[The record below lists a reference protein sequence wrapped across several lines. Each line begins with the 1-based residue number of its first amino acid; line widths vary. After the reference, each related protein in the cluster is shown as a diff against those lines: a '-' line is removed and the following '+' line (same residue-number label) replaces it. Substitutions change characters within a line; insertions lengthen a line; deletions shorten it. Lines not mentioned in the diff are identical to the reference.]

1 MSRAR
6 GEDSRVAALR
16 EAASNSRLAT
26 ASALALIAVA
36 LTLFFLPLFTNS
48 VSALTGDNVTHSL
61 PMNQLVARALQ
72 SDSFRFWE
80 PNVSFGFPVY
90 AEGTLALFHP
100 WKLLLLAAL
109 PLLTAHD
116 LLYLSSF
123 LLAATCGF
131 FVARRFGLD
140 VGFALVAGLT
150 IAFSPATLE
159 NLYNLS
165 YAHSIAWSALALVAF
180 ERWFAQPSGR
190 RLVAFAGAIALAL
203 AAGYVPTTYALFL
216 FLGSVLAIRF
226 ALEPRRIATHAPG
239 FVAALALGIGI
250 AALQVLPLLEL
261 TRHSVRQD
269 AVPVLNAFPWQNFLV
284 GLLFDPAPERYA
296 PERYAYFVAPL
307 ATTLAAIALPFLPLL
322 RDRRLLSYL
331 GGIAVCVAACAGPGS
346 PIFELLRA
354 TLPGFDRLRL
364 LSPFLFVVLVP
375 TGVVLAA
382 LLQEATRRGR
392 PAAQLA
398 AGGAAALLLALLGS
412 LPLFAALPGYRALV
426 LGLIAVAALGLLALR
441 ATDRLAWAPV
451 LFVSLLLV
459 EIVVIK
465 PAHRAW
471 LPDSIL
477 AEGTEMAAFL
487 KDRMREDPDARA
499 MHFPSQAYEAA
510 LHGMVFQ
517 YWKSPNYESLVRNS
531 IAART
536 PFANLLD
543 ELPFA
548 EANGALPLAGFPELL
563 AAMQDELRRRTATP
577 PGERAIDRFGVRW
590 IVMTGDV
597 ARLPIATSLHIAWQD
612 ATGRLAVLENAAV
625 RPRYQWHAAPVED
638 ATASPTA
645 LTRFARGLPWA
656 KSESQGVVAIDAPAP
671 GRVFVPIPNY
681 PGFEAWLDGAEVAV
695 RPAEG
700 FGMEVPV
707 AAGRHR
713 LELRY
718 LPASFHLGLCIT
730 LASGVIA
737 LAIVLR
743 DGRPA

>member
-1 MSRAR
+1 
-6 GEDSRVAALR
+6 LR
-16 EAASNSRLAT
+16 DAELNSHLAT

-36 LTLFFLPLFTNS
+36 LTLFFLPCFTDPLS
-48 VSALTGDNVTHSL
+48 VLAGDNVTHSL
-61 PMNQLVARALQ
+61 PMNQQIARQLQ
-72 SDSFRFWE
+72 SGSFRFWE

-131 FVARRFGLD
+131 FVARTLGMG
-140 VGFALVAGLT
+140 VGFAVVAGLA
-150 IAFSPATLE
+150 IAFSPAALY

-165 YAHSIAWSALALVAF
+165 YAHSIAWSALALLAF
-180 ERWFAQPSGR
+180 ERWYAQPSMR
-190 RLVAFAGAIALAL
+190 RLVAFAAAIALSL
-203 AAGYVPTTYALFL
+203 VAGYVPTSYALFL
-216 FLGSVLAIRF
+216 FLGIALAIRF
-226 ALEPRRIATHAPG
+226 AFESRQIATHAPG
-239 FVAALALGIGI
+239 FAAALALGIGI
-250 AALQVLPLLEL
+250 AALQLLPLFEL
-261 TRHSVRQD
+261 TRNSVRQD

-284 GLLFDPAPERYA
+284 GLLYDPAPHRYA
-296 PERYAYFVAPL
+296 PERYAYFMAPL

-322 RDRRLLSYL
+322 RDRRVLSYL
-331 GGIAVCVAACAGPGS
+331 GGIAVCVTACAGPGA

-375 TGVVLAA
+375 TGVLLAA

-392 PAAQLA
+392 SWGQLVA
-398 AGGAAALLLALLGS
+398 CSVAALLLALLWS
-412 LPLFAALPGYRALV
+412 TPLLAALPGYRALT
-426 LGLIAVAALGLLALR
+426 LGLIAAAVVGLLALH
-441 ATDRLAWAPV
+441 ASNRLGWAPA
-451 LFVSLLLV
+451 LFVAILLI
-459 EIVVIK
+459 EIAVIK

-471 LPDSIL
+471 LPDSLL
-477 AEGTEMAAFL
+477 AEGAEMAAFL
-487 KDRMREDPDARA
+487 KERLRGDPDARA

-510 LHGMVFQ
+510 FHGMLLQ
-517 YWKSPNYESLVRNS
+517 HWKTPNYESFVRSN

-548 EANGALPLAGFPELL
+548 EANGALPLAGYPELL
-563 AAMQDELRRRTATP
+563 AGMQDELRRRTATP

-590 IVMTGDV
+590 IVMAGDV
-597 ARLPIATSLHIAWQD
+597 ARLPIAPSLHLAWQD
-612 ATGRLAVLENAAV
+612 ATGHLAVLENTAV
-625 RPRYQWHAAPVED
+625 RAKYQWHAAAVDD
-638 ATASPTA
+638 AVVRPSA
-645 LTRFARGLPWA
+645 LTRFARALPWA
-656 KSESQGVVAIDAPAP
+656 NSESQGVVEIDAPAP
-671 GRVFVPIPNY
+671 GRVFVPIPDY
-681 PGFEAWLDGAEVAV
+681 PGFSAWIDGDEVAV
-695 RPAEG
+695 LPAEG

-713 LELRY
+713 LELRF

-730 LASGVIA
+730 LASGVVA
-737 LAIVLR
+737 LALVLR
-743 DGRPA
+743 GAPRA